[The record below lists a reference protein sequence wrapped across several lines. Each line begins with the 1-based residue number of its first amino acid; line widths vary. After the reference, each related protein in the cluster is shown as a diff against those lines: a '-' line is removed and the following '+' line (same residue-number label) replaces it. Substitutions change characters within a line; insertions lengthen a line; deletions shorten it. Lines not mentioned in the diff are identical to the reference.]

1 MNILILDNYDSFTF
15 NLYHLVEEIAP
26 EWASIQVHRNDK
38 IDIEEIDRFDKIII
52 SPGPGMP
59 SDAGITKEVIA
70 RYSKSKSILGVC
82 LGHQA
87 IVEVF
92 GGKLKNLESVLHG
105 VSIPVKVVKPKAKLF
120 RDCPERFET
129 GRYHSWIANSEFFPE
144 ELEVTA
150 IDNHGT
156 IQALQHKN
164 LDVHGVQFHPESIM
178 TPMGG
183 RIIGNWIF

>member
-15 NLYHLVEEIAP
+15 NLYHLVEELAP
-26 EWASIQVHRNDK
+26 EGACIEVHRNDK
-38 IDIEEIDRFDKIII
+38 IDIEEIDRFNKIII

-59 SDAGITKEVIA
+59 YEAGITKAVISN
-70 RYSKSKSILGVC
+70 YYKTKSILGVC

-92 GGKLKNLESVLHG
+92 GGRLKNLESVLHG
-105 VSIPVKVVKPKAKLF
+105 VSIPVRVINSSAKLF
-120 RDCPERFET
+120 RNCPREFET

-150 IDNHGT
+150 IDDHGT
-156 IQALQHKN
+156 IQALQHKQ
-164 LDVHGVQFHPESIM
+164 LDVYGVQFHPESIL
-178 TPMGG
+178 TPLGEK
-183 RIIGNWIF
+183 IIRNWIF